1 MIAEA
6 LKPRTVAGQTEF
18 MQHDRLDYHL
28 YLTSRIKVQWFCGF
42 VVEKLEEQKAAG
54 PLTPDME
61 HPALDACSVWGMA
74 VRVKLF
80 KAKSLC
86 SKGLS
91 RQADD
96 SGGIRKLI
104 RS

>member
-1 MIAEA
+1 MFAEA
-6 LKPRTVAGQTEF
+6 LKPRTVAGQTEL

-28 YLTSRIKVQWFCGF
+28 YLRSRIKVQWFCGF